1 MSRPPGAPPE
11 DDEVNT
17 VFRFD
22 DEVDYFL
29 DEEPPGAR

>member
-1 MSRPPGAPPE
+1 LPPE
-11 DDEVNT
+11 DDEVNA